1 MTSPSLSF
9 DADATFVERHATTLF
24 VVLLAL
30 IAGAAL
36 TSLDRSLLAH
46 VANILASGAA
56 R

>member
-1 MTSPSLSF
+1 MTSHDYAF

-24 VVLLAL
+24 VVLLVA

-36 TSLDRSLLAH
+36 TSLDRSLLSH
-46 VANILASGAA
+46 LANVLASGAA